1 MRRYVTRPDQAA
13 GHAGPVGA
21 LAPNELPLHQRH
33 VTRTRAQGRAAGPP
47 KSAAGVRV
55 VALPAMLVDAM
66 KRHLAEFPAEGEGLV
81 FRGPLG
87 APLRRNNF
95 HRSVRWS
102 QSVVQAGLPAGFHFH
117 DLRHTG
123 NNLAAAS
130 GASTRELMHRMGHGT
145 MRAALIYQHATD
157 REIADA
163 LQFRIE
169 RELKEMGPIE
179 GPRLAVDGSSLSLA
193 PKKEGDD

>member
-1 MRRYVTRPDQAA
+1 VKEGQLIVENPCRIPGYDKKASPER
-13 GHAGPVGA
+13 PVGTIPQVIA
-21 LAPNELPLHQRH
+21 LSELVAYGSGHWSCLRH
-33 VTRTRAQGRAAGPP
+33 SR
-47 KSAAGVRV
+47 VRV

-66 KRHLAEFPAEGEGLV
+66 TRHLAEFPAEDEGLI

-130 GASTRELMHRMGHGT
+130 GATPAS
-145 MRAALIYQHATD
+145 
-157 REIADA
+157 
-163 LQFRIE
+163 
-169 RELKEMGPIE
+169 
-179 GPRLAVDGSSLSLA
+179 
-193 PKKEGDD
+193 